1 MSGLVCFRIMPALS
15 VVVFFFVYVYYYMLL
30 NMTVHSLRSSVVRHY
45 LHTNVSDYAPT
56 VMIVTPTPVP
66 EKKDEYQYV
75 YDTFERNGFKQ
86 GKFETHDPGYEVLEW
101 DLNRTVIWNHRS
113 VCTNESF
120 AFVLLFVYATDF
132 ERRQLFRQ
140 YLRQGMVVHGKKI
153 NYMMIMCVEEWNVGL
168 RRSLMRENDVYGDM
182 MISVHKDAM
191 IYITITALDGMMWI
205 RDYCKE
211 TSYVVKL
218 DSDCFVDFG
227 NMIHYL
233 YSAPREGFYGGR
245 TNRWQAV
252 HRNVCKSRF
261 CTPNDYPH
269 ANHRFYYNLGGC
281 YFYSRDL
288 NPYINIGV
296 LYMDLVFQT
305 GEDFMIGE
313 ILRRAGYPPYEVKT
327 PWIPYLWLHELNGEK
342 EWPRNVIAI
351 HNVKNLTLLKEM
363 FRLHGKTFL

>member
-1 MSGLVCFRIMPALS
+1 
-15 VVVFFFVYVYYYMLL
+15 
-30 NMTVHSLRSSVVRHY
+30 
-45 LHTNVSDYAPT
+45 
-56 VMIVTPTPVP
+56 
-66 EKKDEYQYV
+66 
-75 YDTFERNGFKQ
+75 
-86 GKFETHDPGYEVLEW
+86 
-101 DLNRTVIWNHRS
+101 
-113 VCTNESF
+113 
-120 AFVLLFVYATDF
+120 
-132 ERRQLFRQ
+132 
-140 YLRQGMVVHGKKI
+140 
-153 NYMMIMCVEEWNVGL
+153 
-168 RRSLMRENDVYGDM
+168 
-182 MISVHKDAM
+182 
-191 IYITITALDGMMWI
+191 
-205 RDYCKE
+205 
-211 TSYVVKL
+211 
-218 DSDCFVDFG
+218 
-227 NMIHYL
+227 MIHYL

-269 ANHRFYYNLGGC
+269 ANHWFYYNLGGC

-327 PWIPYLWLHELNGEK
+327 PWIPYLWLHELNGVK